1 MYLKNG
7 KKPQD
12 KAAVEDTVG
21 KVVTAIITSLRNVKF
36 NSFEELCK
44 AIKERLEVFIHFS
57 QQSKQTEYTGKCEK
71 DI

>member
-12 KAAVEDTVG
+12 RAAIEDTVV
-21 KVVTAIITSLRNVKF
+21 KVVTAIITSLKNVKF

-44 AIKERLEVFIHFS
+44 AIKERFEVFNSTPCHFS
-57 QQSKQTEYTGKCEK
+57 QQSKTEEVSRN
-71 DI
+71 